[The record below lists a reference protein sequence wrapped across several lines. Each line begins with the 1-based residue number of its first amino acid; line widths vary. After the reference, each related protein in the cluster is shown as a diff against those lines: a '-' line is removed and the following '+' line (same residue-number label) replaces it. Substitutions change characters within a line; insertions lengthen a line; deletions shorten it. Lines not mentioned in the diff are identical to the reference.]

1 MTMPSTRRTTCRV
14 CAHIARETIDAQLA
28 EGRSPYSIA
37 DEYGLKKDSVYRH
50 KANHWTKAL
59 VGIAGKAREAK
70 QASLLAR
77 IEAEMG
83 KVERVAKAGEA
94 SGNARMVL
102 DSVAQMRGLL
112 ELLGKASGE
121 LRDSPQVAVN
131 LIASPDWVRLRAA
144 IFEVLAEYP
153 DARAALSTRLLQL
166 EGGQ

>member
-1 MTMPSTRRTTCRV
+1 VVVNES
-14 CAHIARETIDAQLA
+14 
-28 EGRSPYSIA
+28 EGRP
-37 DEYGLKKDSVYRH
+37 
-50 KANHWTKAL
+50 L
-59 VGIAGKAREAK
+59 VE
-70 QASLLAR
+70 R
-77 IEAEMG
+77 IEAQIDR
-83 KVERVAKAGEA
+83 VERVAQAGEKA
-94 SGNARMVL
+94 NSSKQVL
-102 DSVAQMRGLL
+102 DATREMRGLL